1 VSKIIKAIVGAS
13 FTSLLGASAIA
24 PSHHVKI
31 LHSDYVTTTT
41 VAPVVPIVFAKYD
54 TTNYDDTAY
63 LPSPTDPLRFESREV
78 QERFACV
85 RFYESRNHPYSF
97 NPTSSAH
104 GWYQFLPY
112 IWQYAAVRLHLP
124 LTVSEATTDQQS
136 TAALWYYHRNNGLAP
151 EWGDGC

>member
-1 VSKIIKAIVGAS
+1 MSKIITAIVVAS
-13 FTSLLGASAIA
+13 FTPFLGAAANA
-24 PSHHVKI
+24 PLHPVTI
-31 LHSDYVTTTT
+31 LRSDYVTTTT
-41 VAPVVPIVFAKYD
+41 AKPVVPIVFPKYD

-63 LPSPTDPLRFESREV
+63 LPSPTDPLRFESSKV

-97 NPTSSAH
+97 NPSSSAH

-124 LTVSEATTDQQS
+124 LTVSEASLDQQS
-136 TAALWYYHRNNGLAP
+136 QAALWYYHRNNGLAP